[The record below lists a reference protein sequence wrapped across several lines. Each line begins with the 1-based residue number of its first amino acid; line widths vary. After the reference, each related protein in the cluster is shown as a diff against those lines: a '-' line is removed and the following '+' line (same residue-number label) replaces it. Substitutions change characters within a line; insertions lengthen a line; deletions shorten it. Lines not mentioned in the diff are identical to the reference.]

1 MVSFYSNSYFTITE
15 LFLTLDWS
23 RAMVDK
29 STESG
34 TDVMVA
40 QFVFLFLRARF
51 PEKLQ
56 PKWTSKTV
64 NAIVKTNRQ

>member
-1 MVSFYSNSYFTITE
+1 
-15 LFLTLDWS
+15 
-23 RAMVDK
+23 MVDK
-29 STESG
+29 STDSG
-34 TDVMVA
+34 NDMMVA

-64 NAIVKTNRQ
+64 NAVVKKQIDNNFPRSVLLSTIEMKSKC